1 MTISK
6 KQKVAINKSKISKS
20 TSELPI
26 ERRKATPSK
35 AKNTKTEIKKTKTP
49 SRKQS
54 TAEEESDSDLDDNLD
69 VQEESDNEEKSDSS
83 ESSSDEEDSEDDS
96 FPLRKS
102 KKETDDGKES
112 FANAFNAIIGSKL
125 KAYDRKDPILAR
137 NKTTHKKLESEK
149 LEAKARRAIRFEK
162 QEEQDK
168 HRVKHLLPKDPTKIR
183 EALEAERAMKK
194 VAQKGVVMLFNA
206 ILATQLATSEESSVG
221 TGSLS
226 KDPEL
231 VTELTKL
238 TFLDLVK
245 AAGQD

>member
-6 KQKVAINKSKISKS
+6 KQKLAINKSKATKKGSSAK
-20 TSELPI
+20 LPI
-26 ERRKATPSK
+26 EQRKNASK
-35 AKNTKTEIKKTKTP
+35 AENTITDKKKAKD
-49 SRKQS
+49 SSKKQS
-54 TAEEESDSDLDDNLD
+54 NASEESDSDLDDDLD
-69 VQEESDNEEKSDSS
+69 VQEESDNEENSDSS
-83 ESSSDEEDSEDDS
+83 ASSSEDESDDDS
-96 FPLRKS
+96 FPLKKS

-137 NKTTHKKLESEK
+137 NKSTHKKLESEK
-149 LEAKARRAIRFEK
+149 LEAKARRAIRSEK

-206 ILATQLATSEESSVG
+206 ILATQLATSEEAG
-221 TGSLS
+221 ATTGSLS
-226 KDPEL
+226 KDAEM

>member
-6 KQKVAINKSKISKS
+6 KQKLAINKSKPS
-20 TSELPI
+20 TITSSSELPI
-26 ERRKATPSK
+26 ERRKNASKSKDSK
-35 AKNTKTEIKKTKTP
+35 AEVKKSKALP
-49 SRKQS
+49 NKESNSR
-54 TAEEESDSDLDDNLD
+54 EESDSDLEDDLD
-69 VQEESDNEEKSDSS
+69 VQEESDIGKESDSS
-83 ESSSDEEDSEDDS
+83 VSSSESESDDDS

-102 KKETDDGKES
+102 KKEGDDGKES

-137 NKTTHKKLESEK
+137 NKSTHKKLESEK
-149 LEAKARRAIRFEK
+149 LEAKARRAIRSEK
-162 QEEQDK
+162 REEQDK
-168 HRVKHLLPKDPTKIR
+168 HRVKHLLPKDPSKIR

-206 ILATQLATSEESSVG
+206 ILATQLATSEEIDVSKG
-221 TGSLS
+221 TLS
-226 KDPEL
+226 KDPEM

-245 AAGQD
+245 AAGQE